1 MVLYL
6 LVSLEQFLWPLI
18 ITNSVETRPL
28 TVGLSIFSMS
38 EAGVEWATISAG
50 TLMTTAPLFV
60 AFLIFQ
66 RQFIAS
72 FMTAGINKNA
82 AIGQHNS

>member
-1 MVLYL
+1 
-6 LVSLEQFLWPLI
+6 
-18 ITNSVETRPL
+18 
-28 TVGLSIFSMS
+28 MS

-50 TLMTTAPLFV
+50 TLMTTAPLFI

-72 FMTAGINKNA
+72 FMTAGIK
-82 AIGQHNS
+82 

>member
-1 MVLYL
+1 MIYMFCYMIYILCL
-6 LVSLEQFLWPLI
+6 
-18 ITNSVETRPL
+18 
-28 TVGLSIFSMS
+28 VGLSIFSMS

-50 TLMTTAPLFV
+50 TLMTTAPLFI

-72 FMTAGINKNA
+72 FMTAGIK
-82 AIGQHNS
+82 